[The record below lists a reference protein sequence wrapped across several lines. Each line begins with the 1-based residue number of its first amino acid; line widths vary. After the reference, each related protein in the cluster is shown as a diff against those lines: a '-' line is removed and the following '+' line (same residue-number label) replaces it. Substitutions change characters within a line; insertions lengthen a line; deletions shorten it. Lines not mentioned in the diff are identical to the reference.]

1 MALHTT
7 SGNTVTALETT
18 HRREMVPPLTFHYT
32 APSVATSTTDDD
44 AIDFLTEFS
53 YHDNNGIINGFH
65 QEQEQLK
72 GSFGP
77 SCMVA
82 ANDINNSHHHPHDP
96 SLLQQQQCLEHQ
108 QQQQGE
114 KGAWI
119 PNGWTVGSRRRSLLE
134 LETNIRTLGELY
146 RTLSDIRHQLPSPV
160 ATAMEQQATSTTTN
174 LCCNTNNT
182 QGNEPT
188 IPYAGGAG
196 EDTPASIISSPGT
209 FQYFAQQLSQY
220 PPSVFDALVRL
231 HLRCTSYLRIDKAR
245 FLESYYQGNTHP
257 ALICALYAYSAIH
270 AMICHPD
277 QFGIYPFMDQ
287 LARDCYRLA
296 HELVEFDC
304 CSKTTI
310 ETLVLM
316 HLYLVATGD
325 TQDNHRNLLSLADRH
340 THMLL
345 NQEKKSTGQQ
355 DLRRLRAWMLQADLL
370 FAMRTLTAPVIQYT
384 IEQSDDDDRVRRWL
398 GLQQINSQNTEER
411 LQVQE
416 LEMEIE
422 GLLRIT
428 TGGGAFQDGS
438 SPALSLDRWR
448 EKVRKSFRYHQ
459 LNSLED
465 RCSLRLH
472 AIYFAG
478 KLQRHQ
484 SEMMQAFAR
493 HHGERINDRGWTD
506 YFHEPTSPSTAD
518 QVETAL
524 MESMRA
530 GFGLVQVVW
539 TFFQANDRCMIIELL
554 DTLSAAFSVLY
565 FGNKMVQHVQIPCYD
580 AMIGLINAFASSPSM
595 MQCLGIKQF
604 VEKWNPPL
612 NETVS
617 VTEKK

>member
-1 MALHTT
+1 MALDTA
-7 SGNTVTALETT
+7 SGNTVTVLKTA
-18 HRREMVPPLTFHYT
+18 HKREMVPPLTFHYT
-32 APSVATSTTDDD
+32 APSNPTGAD

-53 YHDNNGIINGFH
+53 YHDTNSGNNYANDDV
-65 QEQEQLK
+65 EETK
-72 GSFGP
+72 EPSDP
-77 SCMVA
+77 SCL
-82 ANDINNSHHHPHDP
+82 ANGSNKI
-96 SLLQQQQCLEHQ
+96 EHQ
-108 QQQQGE
+108 QQQQGD
-114 KGAWI
+114 KDGWL
-119 PNGWTVGSRRRSLLE
+119 PNGWTVGSRRRSLFE

-160 ATAMEQQATSTTTN
+160 ATAMEQQVTTHT
-174 LCCNTNNT
+174 CCNTT
-182 QGNEPT
+182 SRSGNEPI
-188 IPYAGGAG
+188 IPYSGGAG
-196 EDTPASIISSPGT
+196 EDTPASLISSPGT

-231 HLRCTSYLRIDKAR
+231 HLKCTSYLRIDKAR
-245 FLESYYQGNTHP
+245 FLESYYEGNIHP

-287 LARDCYRLA
+287 LARECYRLA

-316 HLYLVATGD
+316 HLYLVTTGD
-325 TQDNHRNLLSLADRH
+325 TQDNHRNLLSLAERH

-345 NQEKKSTGQQ
+345 NQEKKSNGQQ

-370 FAMRTLTAPVIQYT
+370 FAMRTLTPPVIQYT
-384 IEQSDDDDRVRRWL
+384 IDEQNDDDDHVRRWL
-398 GLQQINSQNTEER
+398 GLQQTIPQSTEER

-416 LEMEIE
+416 LEIEIE

-428 TGGGAFQDGS
+428 NMGGGYQQEAK
-438 SPALSLDRWR
+438 SPSSLDRWR
-448 EKVRKSFRYHQ
+448 EKVRKSFRYNQ

-478 KLQRHQ
+478 KVQRHQ

-493 HHGERINDRGWTD
+493 HHGEMSTDRGWSD
-506 YFHEPTSPSTAD
+506 YFQEPTSPSTAD

-565 FGNKMVQHVQIPCYD
+565 FGNKMIRSVQIPCYD
-580 AMIGLINAFASSPSM
+580 GMVGLINAFASSPSM

-604 VEKWNPPL
+604 VEKWSPAL
-612 NETVS
+612 NEDITVK
-617 VTEKK
+617 ED